1 MKTKLTLTIEKN
13 VVDQAKIYAT
23 GTRQSLSNIIEN
35 YLKNITENKV
45 SELEPLYVKNPV
57 KNKDFQIPSWLSNFA
72 GTVNA
77 DLDPVRDKDK
87 IRDMRIEKYIE

>member
-35 YLKNITENKV
+35 YLRNITENKV
-45 SELEPLYVKNPV
+45 SELEPL
-57 KNKDFQIPSWLSNFA
+57 
-72 GTVNA
+72 
-77 DLDPVRDKDK
+77 
-87 IRDMRIEKYIE
+87 